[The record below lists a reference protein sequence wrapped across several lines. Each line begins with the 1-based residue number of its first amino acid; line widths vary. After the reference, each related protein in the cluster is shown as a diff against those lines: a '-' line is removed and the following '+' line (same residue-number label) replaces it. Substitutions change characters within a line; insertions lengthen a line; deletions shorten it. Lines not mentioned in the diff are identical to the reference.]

1 MGTLGTIILLGIVA
15 ACSGAQEQDVLSD
28 QIGNATTSS
37 GGTGSSGDTTSGAT
51 SSGTSGQ
58 TTSSGGP
65 GTSSGGTTSGAP
77 TGGCVVEKDD
87 SNEKS
92 PIVITSCAKGTL
104 HIPLDEEDWVQFDR
118 PSNASL
124 HAKWSGPIAV
134 TFWDTRGQSY
144 DLQHLPGKPGTYAVQ
159 LQYDFKS
166 YPLSGDQIA
175 KGPTFDWSF
184 EIAFQ

>member
-1 MGTLGTIILLGIVA
+1 MVLLGIVA
-15 ACSGAQEQDVLSD
+15 ACSGAQEQDVLSN
-28 QIGNATTSS
+28 QIGSATTSS
-37 GGTGSSGDTTSGAT
+37 GGTGSSGNTTSGGT

-58 TTSSGGP
+58 TTSGEP

-87 SNEKS
+87 STDKS

-104 HIPLDEEDWVQFDR
+104 KIPLDEEDWVEFDR

-124 HAKWSGPIAV
+124 HAKWSGPVSV
-134 TFWDTRGQSY
+134 TFWDARGQSY
-144 DLQHLPGKPGTYAVQ
+144 DLQHLPGKPGTYSVQ
-159 LQYDFKS
+159 LQYDFRN